1 MALASLVIHTSL
13 TDNLVRKRLAE
24 KGLLSMCQWKRIVL
38 RVLVSLSES
47 TLSNCIVPGTV
58 LRHLSSQQS
67 YRVGTMVNLYFTN
80 EESEA
85 QR

>member
-1 MALASLVIHTSL
+1 
-13 TDNLVRKRLAE
+13 
-24 KGLLSMCQWKRIVL
+24 MCQWKIIVL

-47 TLSNCIVPGTV
+47 TLSNYIVPGTV

-67 YRVGTMVNLYFTN
+67 CRVGTMVNLCFTV